1 MELLLSV
8 VYPVINLY
16 VAMKLQRLKTKN
28 VIDMSGKK
36 LVGLSG
42 DKMQLLMKD
51 RLITL
56 YNNRSVCTESA
67 SLVVLKSYPV
77 EVGSEQERTNKNINI
92 SRDRVKLFSFFFFVG
107 TYWLGSATN

>member
-1 MELLLSV
+1 
-8 VYPVINLY
+8 
-16 VAMKLQRLKTKN
+16 
-28 VIDMSGKK
+28 MSGKK

-51 RLITL
+51 KLITL

-77 EVGSEQERTNKNINI
+77 EVGSEQERTHKSINI
-92 SRDRVKLFSFFFFVG
+92 SRDRVKLFFFGG

>member
-1 MELLLSV
+1 M
-8 VYPVINLY
+8 
-16 VAMKLQRLKTKN
+16 
-28 VIDMSGKK
+28 
-36 LVGLSG
+36 GLSR

-92 SRDRVKLFSFFFFVG
+92 SRDRVKLFFFFLWGPIGLDLQLIKTKAVV
-107 TYWLGSATN
+107 L

>member
-1 MELLLSV
+1 
-8 VYPVINLY
+8 
-16 VAMKLQRLKTKN
+16 
-28 VIDMSGKK
+28 MSGKK

-51 RLITL
+51 RLIML

-77 EVGSEQERTNKNINI
+77 EVGSEQERMNKTINT
-92 SRDRVKLFSFFFFVG
+92 SRDRVKLLFFLFFL
-107 TYWLGSATN
+107 WGSIGLDLQLIKTKAVVL

>member
-1 MELLLSV
+1 
-8 VYPVINLY
+8 
-16 VAMKLQRLKTKN
+16 
-28 VIDMSGKK
+28 MSGKK

-51 RLITL
+51 RLIML

-77 EVGSEQERTNKNINI
+77 EVGSEQERMNKTINT
-92 SRDRVKLFSFFFFVG
+92 SRDRVKLLFFLFFCG
-107 TYWLGSATN
+107 DLLAWICN